1 MNKLTHLDET
11 GAARM
16 VDVGA
21 KAVSR
26 RTARAGGHIGMSAA
40 AFALLDGGGK
50 KGDVLATARLA
61 AIMAAKRT
69 AEVIP
74 LCHVLPL
81 ESVKV
86 EFERDAAGGDAGDA
100 IAPLLRC
107 VVSVAATAKTGVEM
121 EAIIGVQAC
130 LATVYDMLKAV
141 DRAMVISNVRLLEK
155 RGGTRGDY
163 VADTPLDAR

>member
-1 MNKLTHLDET
+1 MTKLTHVDDT

-16 VDVGA
+16 VDVGD

-26 RTARAGGHIGMSAA
+26 RTARAGGDITMSAA

-61 AIMAAKRT
+61 GMMAAKRT
-69 AEVIP
+69 AELIP
-74 LCHVLPL
+74 LCHLLPL

-86 EFERDAAGGDAGDA
+86 EFERDAVDAA
-100 IAPLLRC
+100 NPRLHC
-107 VVSVAATAKTGVEM
+107 VAAVAATAKTGVEM
-121 EAIIGVQAC
+121 EAIIGVQAA

-141 DRAMVISNVRLLEK
+141 DRAMIISNVRLLEK
-155 RGGTRGDY
+155 RGGVRGDY
-163 VADTPLDAR
+163 VAAKECSAVAAAGE